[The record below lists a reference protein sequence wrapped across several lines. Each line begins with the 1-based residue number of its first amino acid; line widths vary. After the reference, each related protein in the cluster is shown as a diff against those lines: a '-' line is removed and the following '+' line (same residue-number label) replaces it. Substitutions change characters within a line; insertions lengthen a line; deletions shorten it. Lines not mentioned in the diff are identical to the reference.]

1 MQQHSFSK
9 YCYCVLEIF
18 SGKDS
23 TWRKLGHVCVT
34 FFVTNITRLIKLLE
48 EIMGESEN
56 KSLIFTET
64 KRRADELTRRMRR
77 DGYGYS
83 YLLQKC

>member
-1 MQQHSFSK
+1 
-9 YCYCVLEIF
+9 
-18 SGKDS
+18 
-23 TWRKLGHVCVT
+23 
-34 FFVTNITRLIKLLE
+34 
-48 EIMGESEN
+48 MGESEN

-83 YLLQKC
+83 LFAANGSFVFI

>member
-1 MQQHSFSK
+1 
-9 YCYCVLEIF
+9 
-18 SGKDS
+18 
-23 TWRKLGHVCVT
+23 
-34 FFVTNITRLIKLLE
+34 
-48 EIMGESEN
+48 MGESEN

-83 YLLQKC
+83 LFAANVSFVFIEEH

>member
-1 MQQHSFSK
+1 ML
-9 YCYCVLEIF
+9 CVLEIF
-18 SGKDS
+18 SGKDF
-23 TWRKLGHVCVT
+23 TGRKPGHVCVT
-34 FFVTNITRLIKLLE
+34 LFVTNITRLIKLLE

-83 YLLQKC
+83 LFAANVSFVFI

>member
-1 MQQHSFSK
+1 
-9 YCYCVLEIF
+9 
-18 SGKDS
+18 
-23 TWRKLGHVCVT
+23 
-34 FFVTNITRLIKLLE
+34 
-48 EIMGESEN
+48 MGESEN

-83 YLLQKC
+83 YLLQMLVLFSP